1 VSGVDL
7 SVCIPVFQNTATLD
21 ELCERLGRVL
31 DALPFSW
38 EVVFVDDG
46 SRDGSLAL
54 LEARAARDPRL
65 RVFALTRNFGGQA
78 ALCAAFDQVRGKR
91 TVILDADLENLPEDI
106 PALLEPLE
114 RGHDL
119 VCGVRE
125 GRQQASWTRRLPSAL
140 LNAYVRRQT
149 GTRVRDIGC
158 AMRAMD
164 SSLVRGLEAEGEH
177 RRLLTPL
184 LLRRARSVVEV
195 PIRYRPKAVPGGHT
209 LLSLLG
215 IAMDYYLLTARRP
228 FLVSGLVAAAAA
240 LAGALALVAGAGA
253 GGLVTLAAGLVGGLL
268 SVVGEYVQ
276 RLYQL
281 GQGLPF
287 YQLREPEE
295 PAAGGA
301 ALPSDVR
308 TPSGS
313 ERAGS
318 GPR

>member
-1 VSGVDL
+1 VSAGVDL
-7 SVCIPVFQNTATLD
+7 SVCIPVFQNAATLD
-21 ELCERLGRVL
+21 ELCERLSRVL
-31 DALPFSW
+31 DALAISW
-38 EVVFVDDG
+38 EIVFVDDG

-54 LEARAARDPRL
+54 LERRAALDPRL
-65 RVFALTRNFGGQA
+65 RVFAMTRNFGGQA
-78 ALCAAFDQVRGKR
+78 AVCAALDHVRGKR
-91 TVILDADLENLPEDI
+91 TVILDADLENLPEDV
-106 PALLEPLE
+106 PALLAPLDH
-114 RGHDL
+114 GHDL

-125 GRQQASWTRRLPSAL
+125 GRDQASWTRRLPSAL

-164 SSLVRGLEAEGEH
+164 SSLIRGLEADGEH

-195 PIRYRPKAVPGGHT
+195 PVRYRPKAVPGGHT

-228 FLVSGLVAAAAA
+228 FLVSGLVASVGLMLGLLLLVTGPA
-240 LAGALALVAGAGA
+240 LAGLVLIVG
-253 GGLVTLAAGLVGGLL
+253 GLVGGLV

-287 YQLREPEE
+287 YRLRDAEKDDRI
-295 PAAGGA
+295 A
-301 ALPSDVR
+301 
-308 TPSGS
+308 
-313 ERAGS
+313 
-318 GPR
+318 